1 MYLSNKIRAFILHM
15 EDESRS
21 FLFIDLGSEGYF

>member
-1 MYLSNKIRAFILHM
+1 MYLSNKMRAFMLHM

-21 FLFIDLGSEGYF
+21 FLFID